1 MVGSVFLVS
10 LYLRA
15 THTSRKMSAYL
26 CYSEME
32 DINELEVRSKVW
44 KVEEDCELRLLPDCD
59 SEGDP
64 VQCIC
69 MVGSGEPLSMAT
81 AASSDLPEAPKPLCQ
96 VGPGYSVES
105 AVSSSSQSTSPT
117 PIQPEWVPLD
127 EGSSERNTDDFYED
141 YYRRA
146 REAENEREARK
157 ELYSRRILDSWVE
170 LASWSIGT
178 SEEDRQAFL
187 LRPQWPVVEHVI
199 NAALASYYRGPGNPP
214 KIFG

>member
-1 MVGSVFLVS
+1 
-10 LYLRA
+10 
-15 THTSRKMSAYL
+15 MSAYL
-26 CYSEME
+26 CSSDME
-32 DINELEVRSKVW
+32 YINQIEVSSRVW
-44 KVEEDCELRLLPDCD
+44 KAEEDCELRLLPDCD

-69 MVGSGEPLSMAT
+69 MVGSGEALSMAT

-105 AVSSSSQSTSPT
+105 AVVSSTSQSSSSPP
-117 PIQPEWVPLD
+117 PIQPEWIPLD
-127 EGSSERNTDDFYED
+127 EGSSDRTVDDFYQD

-157 ELYSRRILDSWVE
+157 LLYSRWSLESWIEV
-170 LASWSIGT
+170 ASYSIGT
-178 SEEDRQAFL
+178 SEEGRQAFL
-187 LRPQWPVVEHVI
+187 LRPEWPIVEHIV